1 RRGRG
6 AARGGG
12 LGRAAARGGGQRRRR
27 RAARP
32 RLRALRD
39 RPGRAR
45 RLRGLRP
52 EPRQA
57 SLSDRGHRPGPGL
70 RRVHLLLG
78 RPRGRRL
85 RGLVDGAPARR
96 RGRLGPPPRVA
107 GRPLASQESGWC
119 APHDGPVDAVMV
131 VETVTAAEDL
141 PILPDRQAPS
151 SGSLQR
157 PREATSRTDEARKAR
172 LGRLAAQLK
181 PQADGAAEQVRQD
194 SGRQEQLVALKR
206 SLDSVHKETDEQMR
220 RMMELQRKM
229 QSLQQSMQDRQK
241 REEQIQRRMRELVVS
256 SSVIDT

>member
-1 RRGRG
+1 GEG
-6 AARGGG
+6 AELPAAAASAARLPEEAGSGGVAALRVRG
-12 LGRAAARGGGQRRRR
+12 CAHFETAQAVHGDYEVCGRNHGRPAFRIGDIDQGQGFDAFIYYWDDREG
-27 RAARP
+27 ADFAGWWMGP
-32 RLRALRD
+32 RLGGEDVWVHHPGWPAD
-39 RPGRAR
+39 RW
-45 RLRGLRP
+45 
-52 EPRQA
+52 
-57 SLSDRGHRPGPGL
+57 
-70 RRVHLLLG
+70 
-78 RPRGRRL
+78 
-85 RGLVDGAPARR
+85 
-96 RGRLGPPPRVA
+96 PPR
-107 GRPLASQESGWC
+107 SGWC